1 MSKKHWK
8 QSSTYQ
14 ILFGDEIVPGYVPF
28 YYRVYLMFLKL
39 RRSLTHRRSNTDATA
54 ILPVDRIDDTAR
66 TLVLGARQ
74 EPLINKTYSHIE
86 ADLKTDKCRAITD
99 EIDALKDDL
108 HAKGLRFTSAAGSF
122 KSKDFVPAR
131 ERNKLWENIW
141 ILAHADAKK
150 GDAILDLG
158 GASTILSYYLASIG
172 NSVVCVDNDWGC
184 HGIVYNAR
192 YVAKRMHWPL
202 KVYNRDLA
210 LTLPFGDNSFDKVFC
225 VCVLEH
231 LTSEVRRNVMKEIS
245 RVLKPGGIAALTFD
259 YDSGRDDARFDK
271 GLRYALGEQLKRDIL
286 DSCGLSIMG
295 NQTLSDDCPA
305 DFFLGAMF
313 LMK

>member
-28 YYRVYLMFLKL
+28 YYRAYLMFLKL
-39 RRSLTHRRSNTDATA
+39 RRSLTHRRSNIGEAA
-54 ILPVDRIDDTAR
+54 ILFVDRIDDTAR
-66 TLVLGARQ
+66 TLALGTRQ

-86 ADLKTDKCRAITD
+86 ADLKTDKCRAITN
-99 EIDALKDDL
+99 EIAALKDDL

-122 KSKDFVPAR
+122 KSKDFIPAK
-131 ERNKLWENIW
+131 ERNKLWENVW
-141 ILAHADAKK
+141 VLAHAGAKK

-158 GASTILSYYLASIG
+158 GASAILSYYLASMG
-172 NSVVCVDNDWGC
+172 SPVVCVDNDWGC

-192 YVAKRMHWPL
+192 FVAKRMRWPL

-210 LTLPFGDNSFDKVFC
+210 LTLPFDDNSFDKVFC

-245 RVLKPGGIAALTFD
+245 RVLKTGGVAAFTFD
-259 YDSGRDDARFDK
+259 YDARRHDARFDK
-271 GLRYALGEQLKRDIL
+271 GIRYALGDRLKNDIL
-286 DSCGLSIMG
+286 GPSVLSVMG
-295 NQTLSDDCPA
+295 NQTLTDDCPA
-305 DFFLGAMF
+305 DFFLGTMF
-313 LMK
+313 LKK